1 MQGRWKIPLLVAV
14 LACAGQAVA
23 VEGGE
28 KSMAQAVS
36 EARLE
41 GQLWATYSLNRHLN
55 PFEIAVDVEGD
66 TAVLTGRVED
76 PVQKELAEQIALGTD
91 GIERVE
97 NRIEVSEQHTV
108 ARTRED
114 NDRGLRD
121 RVADL
126 TTTATVRS
134 KLLWNRHTRGL
145 GIDVTTEGGR
155 VMLEGSAHSEEAK
168 ELAGQLAVN
177 TDGVSEVDNRIAV
190 DASASADK
198 GRDAGDTVSDGWI
211 TAKVKSTLLFSRGVS
226 GSAINVD
233 TRDGVVTLSGD
244 VESEAEKELAVRLAK
259 DIRGV
264 ARVDGGGLVVRES

>member
-1 MQGRWKIPLLVAV
+1 MQGRWKIPLLVAL
-14 LACAGQAVA
+14 LACAGQALA

-97 NRIEVSEQHTV
+97 NRIEVSEQRTV

-126 TTTATVRS
+126 TTTATVKS

-168 ELAGQLAVN
+168 ELAGQLAAN

-190 DASASADK
+190 DVSASADK

-244 VESEAEKELAVRLAK
+244 VESEAEKELAVRLAR